1 MLLLGISYVTSRGSD
16 NATFFTANRQSPWYL
31 VAFGMVG
38 ASLSGVTF
46 ISVPG
51 EVGNTAWTYLQFVF
65 GNIVGYVVIAL
76 VLIPL
81 FYKMN
86 LVSIYEYLK
95 SRFGKNSYLTGA
107 GFFLVS
113 QTIGA
118 SFRLFLAALVLQL
131 AFLTILVFPSGLRY
145 WLPSL

>member
-1 MLLLGISYVTSRGSD
+1 
-16 NATFFTANRQSPWYL
+16 
-31 VAFGMVG
+31 
-38 ASLSGVTF
+38 
-46 ISVPG
+46 
-51 EVGNTAWTYLQFVF
+51 
-65 GNIVGYVVIAL
+65 
-76 VLIPL
+76 
-81 FYKMN
+81 MN